1 MGDQYKKRKKSQV
14 YLHTQNKPHLISKT
28 MVMYQV
34 CNKMKDTN
42 QIISRKTGQTTQ
54 NTQSQM
60 VKNTSSTSISSLADK
75 IFPDHKFLITEMMTT
90 ANTAEF
96 FNRIAPNARDHKMM
110 TMANTAEFVN
120 PKCLLTIRK

>member
-1 MGDQYKKRKKSQV
+1 MGSTKKKKITSS
-14 YLHTQNKPHLISKT
+14 YLHTPNKPHLNSKT

-54 NTQSQM
+54 NSQSQM
-60 VKNTSSTSISSLADK
+60 VKNTSSTVQVLVAWLT
-75 IFPDHKFLITEMMTT
+75 IFPDRKFTITEMKTT

-110 TMANTAEFVN
+110 TMA
-120 PKCLLTIRK
+120 K